1 MSVNR
6 YKKEMESRI
15 HEENTFA
22 AVVFLLELIFGI
34 YLGSHKVLLADAMTR
49 TANAFYV
56 FWSIPRRLTSMGLM
70 LNPLSSMLQLPF
82 AYLSRFSRWI
92 VTSGFSMSAVSAG
105 FAAYG
110 AKTLLGTFRKM
121 GIRRKHAYLVTFLYV
136 FNPYVFLYG
145 ANGMSEI
152 MAATV
157 GLQVIC
163 SMTLWMRKG
172 GASHLIGVAFALAI
186 LFLIRYEAVPFAILI
201 AAGMALHLIFS
212 RRERKYYV
220 RDSLEPLWYA
230 EATYWI
236 TFLPIIYT
244 TLVWIFFNWS
254 ITGDSF
260 YFLLPYRSVAGF
272 GNLAGTISYVWA
284 RVWPFWI
291 IGGALLV
298 VKYIS
303 DKLFRYDTVV
313 ILLSVFGI
321 TFFTFFMIYSGRYDG
336 YVRYLMYPMVFAV
349 GFIPYVLRESQNELR
364 SCTIVI
370 LAAELIT
377 TIFFG
382 WAFMRSK
389 LFREDLLYNVP
400 SHSEQ
405 LADYIDSRLAN
416 KRILLDTYR
425 TYYAVMNTDDPYD
438 LILPCSPEFE
448 RCLEDP
454 IRNQV
459 DYIIVPDIS
468 RYGDVDAVNIA
479 WPQLYNNGESW
490 AEEIENIG
498 EFKVFRVKR

>member
-1 MSVNR
+1 MSVNHR
-6 YKKEMESRI
+6 KKEFESQI
-15 HEENTFA
+15 NGEYTFA

-56 FWSIPRRLTSMGLM
+56 FWSLPRRLTSMGLTM
-70 LNPLSSMLQLPF
+70 NPLPSMLQLPF
-82 AYLSRFSRWI
+82 AFLSRFSRWL

-121 GIRRKHAYLVTFLYV
+121 GIRRKHAYLLTFLYV
-136 FNPYVFLYG
+136 FNPYVFFYG

-157 GLQVIC
+157 GLQAIC

-172 GASHLIGVAFALAI
+172 GASHLIAVAFALAI

-201 AAGMALHLIFS
+201 AAGMILHLIFS

-220 RDSLEPLWYA
+220 RDSLEPVWYV
-230 EATYWI
+230 ESTFWI

-244 TLVWIFFNWS
+244 ILVWIFFNWS
-254 ITGDSF
+254 ITGDAF
-260 YFLLPYRSVAGF
+260 YFLLPYRSAVGS
-272 GNLAGTISYVWA
+272 GDLYGTISYVWA
-284 RVWPFWI
+284 RVWPFWMV
-291 IGGALLV
+291 GGALLLA
-298 VKYIS
+298 KQIS
-303 DKLFRYDTVV
+303 GKLLRYDTVV
-313 ILLSVFGI
+313 ILFSVFGI
-321 TFFTFFMIYSGRYDG
+321 TFFTFYMIYSGRYDG

-370 LAAELIT
+370 AAAQLIT
-377 TIFFG
+377 ALFFG
-382 WAFMRSK
+382 WAFQRSM
-389 LFREDLLYNVP
+389 LFREDLLFNVP
-400 SHSEQ
+400 AHSEQ
-405 LADYIDSRLAN
+405 LADYIDSRLGN

-425 TYYAVMNTDDPYD
+425 TYYAVMNTENPYD
-438 LILPCSPEFE
+438 LILPCNPDFE
-448 RCLEDP
+448 KCLEDP
-454 IRNQV
+454 IRNEV
-459 DYIIVPDIS
+459 DYIIVPDIA
-468 RYGDVDAVNIA
+468 RYGDIDTVNTA
-479 WPQLYNNGESW
+479 WPQLYNGGESW